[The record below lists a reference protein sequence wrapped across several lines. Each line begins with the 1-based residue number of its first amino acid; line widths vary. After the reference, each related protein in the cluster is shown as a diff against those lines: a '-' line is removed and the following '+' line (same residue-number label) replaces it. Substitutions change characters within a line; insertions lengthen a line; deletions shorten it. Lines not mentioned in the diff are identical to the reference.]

1 MSRIAKNP
9 IVIPNSIKIFFDK
22 NILFL
27 IKDKLKIKCIIHPS
41 VILSII
47 DNKIF
52 FDINKKYF
60 NSWMYAGTTRSI
72 INNYIIGLIN
82 GYSKYLILVGIGYK
96 AYIEND
102 FLFLNLGFSYTI
114 KYKIPFG
121 ILIECIDFNEIVI
134 KGYDKQ
140 LVGQIASKIRSF
152 KKPECYKSGKGIR
165 YKDEFVKIKESKKK
179 IK

>member
-9 IVIPNSIKIFFDK
+9 VIIPSSIKFFFNK
-22 NILFL
+22 NVLFL
-27 IKDKLKIKCIIHPS
+27 IKDKLKIKCVIHPS
-41 VILSII
+41 VILSIT

-52 FDINKKYF
+52 FNVNKKYF

-82 GYSKYLILVGIGYK
+82 GFSKKLVLVGIGYK
-96 AYIEND
+96 AYIENNI
-102 FLFLNLGFSYTI
+102 LFLNLGFSYTI
-114 KYKIPFG
+114 KYKIPLSVS
-121 ILIECIDFNEIVI
+121 IKCIDFNNIII

-140 LVGQIASKIRSF
+140 LVGQIASEIRSF

-165 YKDEFVKIKESKKK
+165 YKNEFVKIKESKKK